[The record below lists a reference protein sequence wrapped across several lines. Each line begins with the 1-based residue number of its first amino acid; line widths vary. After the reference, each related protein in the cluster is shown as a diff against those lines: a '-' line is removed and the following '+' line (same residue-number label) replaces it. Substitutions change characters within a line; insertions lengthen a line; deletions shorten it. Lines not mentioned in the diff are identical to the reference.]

1 MYRVA
6 ILVALIALAST
17 TPSAQTPG
25 ATTSRP
31 NVVLIITD
39 DIGYGDLSSY
49 GAPDIRTPNIDR
61 LAKEGVRFTDFY
73 SNGVVCTPTRAALMT
88 GRYQH
93 RVGLEQVLTLAPA
106 SVNNGLAVTGRT
118 LPRLLKD
125 NGYAT
130 ALFGKWHLGFRPEF
144 GPNAHGFDY
153 FYGFLTGAINYFTHD
168 RGDGTSG
175 LHENLTPVTESGYL
189 TDILTR
195 RSVEFIDRN
204 AARPFFLEV
213 AYNAGHWPFQSP
225 HHQPDA
231 FPKGRSLFQGP
242 DDDTKPTRK
251 DYAEILERADEGVGK
266 ILAALD
272 RHKLAA
278 NTVVIFTN
286 DNGGEWLSRNAPF
299 FHRKGSVWEGGIR
312 VPALIRWPGRVPA
325 GKTVGQAGITMD
337 LMATI
342 LTATNVRIPDG
353 ARLDGVDLI
362 PFVQDGATPKE
373 RTLFW
378 RTLAPGRQQR
388 AVRHGQWKLV
398 LDGGGAFLFDLST
411 DPGER
416 QDLARS
422 RADLVAD
429 LRQRY
434 LSWEREV
441 EAEAKEQGKT
451 SGQR

>member
-1 MYRVA
+1 MYRVV
-6 ILVALIALAST
+6 ILVALIALASP
-17 TPSAQTPG
+17 TPSAQAPA

-73 SNGVVCTPTRAALMT
+73 SNSVVCTPTRAALMT

-93 RVGLEQVLTLAPA
+93 RVGLENMLTVLPD
-106 SVNNGLAVTGRT
+106 SVNRGLAVTGRT

-130 ALFGKWHLGFRPEF
+130 ALLGKWHLGYRPEF

-153 FYGFLTGAINYFTHD
+153 FYGFLSGAINYFTHN
-168 RGDGTSG
+168 RGDGTAD
-175 LHENLTPVTESGYL
+175 LFENTTPVTEAGYM

-278 NTVVIFTN
+278 NTLVILPTTTAA
-286 DNGGEWLSRNAPF
+286 NGCRETRRSF
-299 FHRKGSVWEGGIR
+299 I
-312 VPALIRWPGRVPA
+312 
-325 GKTVGQAGITMD
+325 
-337 LMATI
+337 
-342 LTATNVRIPDG
+342 
-353 ARLDGVDLI
+353 AR
-362 PFVQDGATPKE
+362 
-373 RTLFW
+373 
-378 RTLAPGRQQR
+378 
-388 AVRHGQWKLV
+388 
-398 LDGGGAFLFDLST
+398 
-411 DPGER
+411 
-416 QDLARS
+416 ARS
-422 RADLVAD
+422 
-429 LRQRY
+429 
-434 LSWEREV
+434 
-441 EAEAKEQGKT
+441 GKAA
-451 SGQR
+451 SGCRP